1 MVPHP
6 RERHQEHLTLAM
18 SYLLRKSNV
27 ENASVSNRRQ
37 FLLLIIKLINAL
49 IEAVKLALNVRSKI
63 WG

>member
-6 RERHQEHLTLAM
+6 RVGHQDHLTLAM

-37 FLLLIIKLINAL
+37 FLLLIIKQINTFINA
-49 IEAVKLALNVRSKI
+49 VKFS
-63 WG
+63 